1 MTAGNP
7 EQRAERKNPREA
19 AVLLRSAAS
28 FSLVNPLAL
37 GASLG
42 NLPRAVPA
50 ASRKPFWLIPNL
62 LSLDAPL
69 VAMAW
74 LYVFAKTWRLG
85 YHPWEAYASLGLAVW
100 IIYAADRLLDVSLFG
115 SSGERME
122 PRHRFHRDYAR
133 FFRIGLAFAIPMT
146 VALVV
151 MRMPM
156 TIYKHLMLGGVL
168 VAGFFGLSML
178 SSQDPREVPHT
189 KNILAGVTFA
199 FGTAMTAHLY
209 RAEFGI
215 YDMLAS
221 REFLSFAVLCIL
233 NISAIDLW
241 EHAARAADLEIKAS
255 DELSLT
261 LPLTLLGG
269 VALGYALLEQER
281 STRPFF
287 YAILTGAGLLYVL
300 NRNRAHFG
308 IDTLRV
314 LADVALLIPVL
325 VFFVASGP

>member
-1 MTAGNP
+1 M
-7 EQRAERKNPREA
+7 RA
-19 AVLLRSAAS
+19 L
-28 FSLVNPLAL
+28 NPLAL
-37 GASLG
+37 GALLG
-42 NLPRAVPA
+42 DVPRVVPSA
-50 ASRKPFWLIPNL
+50 YRKPLWLLPNL

-74 LYVFAKTWRLG
+74 LYVFSKTWRLG
-85 YHPWEAYASLGLAVW
+85 YHPWEAFASLGLAVW
-100 IIYAADRLLDVSLFG
+100 IIYAGDRLLDVSLYG

-122 PRHRFHRDYAR
+122 ARHRFHRDYAR
-133 FFRIGLAFAIPMT
+133 FFRIGLAVAVPLA
-146 VALVV
+146 VALVA

-156 TIYKHLMLGGVL
+156 TIYKHLLLGGVL

-209 RAEFGI
+209 RSEYDI
-215 YDMLAS
+215 YDMLFS
-221 REFLSFAVLCIL
+221 REFVSFAVLCVL

-241 EHAARAADLEIKAS
+241 EHAARSADLEIKAS

-261 LPLTLLGG
+261 LPLTLLGA
-269 VALGYALLEQER
+269 VALGYALLDEEY
-281 STRPFF
+281 SSRPFF

-300 NRNRAHFG
+300 NRNRSRFG
-308 IDTLRV
+308 MDALRV

-325 VFFVASGP
+325 VFLAASRP